1 MLKKLSQAV
10 DELQSAQKPKSV
22 LLSDLRTVAGWLAQH
37 IAVIALLVAAC
48 SAALYGSAYFG
59 YRIGESKAEA
69 YKLFDELDLKAT
81 ATFVKQASVDLG
93 FASARFA
100 DMLNRTKSHSE
111 LQEAHTKLEASH
123 KELQKRIAELTLDAD
138 IAKRERDKLQ
148 AFIDRTR
155 RADQTKK

>member
-1 MLKKLSQAV
+1 
-10 DELQSAQKPKSV
+10 
-22 LLSDLRTVAGWLAQH
+22 
-37 IAVIALLVAAC
+37 
-48 SAALYGSAYFG
+48 
-59 YRIGESKAEA
+59 
-69 YKLFDELDLKAT
+69 
-81 ATFVKQASVDLG
+81 
-93 FASARFA
+93 
-100 DMLNRTKSHSE
+100 MLNRTKSHSE

>member
-1 MLKKLSQAV
+1 MLTKLSRAA

-69 YKLFDELDLKAT
+69 
-81 ATFVKQASVDLG
+81 
-93 FASARFA
+93 
-100 DMLNRTKSHSE
+100 
-111 LQEAHTKLEASH
+111 
-123 KELQKRIAELTLDAD
+123 
-138 IAKRERDKLQ
+138 DKLRKEAKQ
-148 AFIDRTR
+148 IVIDAGQRRSGICLCAFR
-155 RADQTKK
+155 RHAQ